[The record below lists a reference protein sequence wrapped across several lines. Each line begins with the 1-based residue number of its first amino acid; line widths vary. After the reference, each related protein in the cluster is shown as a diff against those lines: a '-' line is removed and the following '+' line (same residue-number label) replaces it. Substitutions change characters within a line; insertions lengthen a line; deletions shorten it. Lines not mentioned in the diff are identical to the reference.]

1 MNIQEKNIPKKYLF
15 GKTEFDFRYPF
26 VMGILN
32 VTPDSFSDGSKYLS
46 KADALRHA
54 SEMIEAG
61 VDIIDIGGESSRPG
75 AEFISA
81 EEELNRVL
89 PVLKNIKSNFPDSVV
104 SIDTTKSD
112 VASETLKHGADIIND
127 ISGLTFDERIAD
139 LVSDYNAGLI
149 LMHIKGTP
157 ANMQVNPEY
166 KDIISEIKFF
176 LHTQIDKAKSKGVSK
191 IIVDPGIGF
200 GKKYDDNFLILK
212 NIQEFCSA
220 GYPLL
225 IGVSRKSFIG
235 NELNLEVTERDIPSA
250 ILETAAV
257 QFVARIIRTHN
268 YNNGIYI
275 RNLMR
280 KLILQNNV

>member
-257 QFVARIIRTHN
+257 QFGARIIRTHN